1 MTRLSPTRA
10 TDRARPAVALD
21 VGAMLVLGSGWAALT
36 AASGALLAAL
46 APPTGMVGWIA
57 LAVAATLVGLA
68 LLSGLRQVVIVAAAH
83 SRWPSPSP
91 QPSPVV
97 SDARVALLY
106 PTADDFRADVIRRSA
121 TQSHPG
127 TRVVVLDD
135 SQQPEVRA
143 RVSALAA
150 EGAIEVH
157 RRTTR
162 TGAKAG
168 NLNAWLASHAGEV
181 DYVVVLDADQ
191 EIGPEFVAVA
201 LARFAAHPEAAV
213 VQGRIRSRSGDTSFA
228 RDFSGLFT
236 RHADIKLAARSVL
249 GLVDFF
255 GRGAMLDAAALRQV
269 GGFPE
274 VVMEDT
280 ALTVELERRGRRVVA
295 APELLSIEDAPV
307 DHTAFAV
314 QFGKFAEG
322 ALQLLVRSRRSLL
335 DPRLSVLRRVDLTL
349 ELLIPVL
356 AALVPLAL
364 FGYAVVAAVT
374 GAAAFP
380 WQLGLPLA
388 VLSVV
393 PLLPEALHRCRARGL
408 RSGLGFAVRAS
419 MLYASVGVVAA
430 RAVVA
435 VALSGRARFRITPK
449 ERAGGSASVIVRRR
463 ALEVVVAL
471 LALVVAVLWAGRP
484 EIATPFVVIAAT
496 ALAFGWRDAVG
507 ERIG

>member
-1 MTRLSPTRA
+1 MTRISPTRA
-10 TDRARPAVALD
+10 VSRARPALPD
-21 VGAMLVLGSGWAALT
+21 VGAMLVLVSAWAALT
-36 AASGALLAAL
+36 AGAALLLGAL
-46 APPTGMVGWIA
+46 APPTGAVGWIA
-57 LAVAATLVGLA
+57 LGVTATLVGLA

-83 SRWPSPSP
+83 SRWPRSA
-91 QPSPVV
+91 PVPPPIA

-106 PTADDFRADVIRRSA
+106 PTADDFRADVIQRSA
-121 TQSHPG
+121 AQTHPG
-127 TRVVVLDD
+127 TRTVVLDD

-143 RVSALAA
+143 RVEALAA
-150 EGAIEVH
+150 EHGVEVH
-157 RRTTR
+157 HRASR

-168 NLNAWLASHAGEV
+168 NLNAWLAAHADEV

-191 EIGPEFVAVA
+191 EIGPEFVAAA

-213 VQGRIRSRSGDTSFA
+213 VQGRIRSRGGDTSFA

-236 RHADIKLAARSVL
+236 RHADTKLAARAVL

-255 GRGAMLDAAALRQV
+255 GRGAMLDVAALREV

-280 ALTVELERRGRRVVA
+280 ALTVELERRGRAVVA
-295 APELLSIEDAPV
+295 APELVSLEDAPV

-322 ALQLLVRSRRSLL
+322 ALQLLVRSRGSLL
-335 DPRLSVLRRVDLTL
+335 DPRLTVLRRVDLAL

-356 AALVPLAL
+356 AAVVPLAL
-364 FGYAVVAAVT
+364 FAYAVVAAVT

-388 VLSVV
+388 VLSLV
-393 PLLPEALHRCRARGL
+393 PLLPEALHRCRSRGL
-408 RSGLGFAVRAS
+408 RAGLGFAVRAS

-435 VALSGRARFRITPK
+435 VTLSGRARFRITPK
-449 ERAGGSASVIVRRR
+449 ERAEATASVVVRRR
-463 ALEVVVAL
+463 ALEVVVAV
-471 LALVVAVLWAGRP
+471 LALAVAVLWAGRP

-507 ERIG
+507 ERVG